1 MIVSRFGFSKETMM
15 VSEESEDAFSKATLE
30 CAKKCRTI
38 KHKITAPC
46 LTNAFHEIAKRDGYY
61 GHLKS
66 AIGIAREKKL
76 ETFKIF
82 KLPPFPTPPKL
93 ISLPLSAKKYLQD
106 KFNIPDDQTMV
117 RCYGSEGLLLA
128 IELQKGG

>member
-1 MIVSRFGFSKETMM
+1 MI
-15 VSEESEDAFSKATLE
+15 SEESEDAFPKATLA
-30 CAKKCRTI
+30 CPKKRGTI
-38 KHKITAPC
+38 QHGVTEPC
-46 LTNAFHEIAKRDGYY
+46 LTKVFHEIAEKDECYD
-61 GHLKS
+61 HPKS
-66 AIGIAREKKL
+66 AIGISREKTL
-76 ETFKIF
+76 EAIKIC
-82 KLPPFPTPPKL
+82 KVPPSLTPPKL